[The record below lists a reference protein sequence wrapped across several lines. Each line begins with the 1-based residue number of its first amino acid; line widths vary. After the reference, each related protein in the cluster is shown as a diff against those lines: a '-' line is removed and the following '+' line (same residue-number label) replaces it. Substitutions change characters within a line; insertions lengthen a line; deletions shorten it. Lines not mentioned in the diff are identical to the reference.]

1 MAMDRSV
8 NNMSVALFGGT
19 FNPIHNGHLRIAVE
33 LAEQLDV
40 ESLRMIPCALPPHR
54 EALTVSAEQRLQ
66 MLKAAIENQPRLVAD
81 EIELQRQGPSYTI
94 DTLRQVRAE
103 ITSDTPLY
111 LCLGM
116 DVLASLDSWHQW
128 QQLTDYCH
136 LVISARP
143 DHNMPQQG
151 ALAEWVSQRRCDD
164 LQQLKSSSAGKL
176 YFCETSMLAISSTQ
190 IRDKVSRGDAIDY
203 LTPAAV
209 VNYIQQNYLYE

>member
-116 DVLASLDSWHQW
+116 DVLATIDSWHQW

-136 LVISARP
+136 LVISEIVI
-143 DHNMPQQG
+143 HG
-151 ALAEWVSQRRCDD
+151 
-164 LQQLKSSSAGKL
+164 
-176 YFCETSMLAISSTQ
+176 
-190 IRDKVSRGDAIDY
+190 
-203 LTPAAV
+203 
-209 VNYIQQNYLYE
+209 